1 MKFYYYPKCSTCQ
14 KAKKWLEAHKLS
26 FEVIDITKDRPTKDD
41 FLNWF
46 LTNKY
51 ESKKFFNTS
60 GILYREGNYK
70 EKLSGMSDEEKAT
83 LLATEGMLIKRPLLS
98 FDGEVVL
105 GFKESEYEAIFS

>member
-14 KAKKWLEAHKLS
+14 KAKKWLENNNIS
-26 FEVIDITKDRPTKDD
+26 FEAIDITTKRPSKDD

-51 ESKKFFNTS
+51 ESKKYFNTS

-70 EKLSGMSDEEKAT
+70 EKLLEMSDEEKAT
-83 LLATEGMLIKRPLLS
+83 LLAGEGMLIKRPLLS
-98 FDGEVVL
+98 LENKVVL
-105 GFKESEYEAIFS
+105 GFKESEYEDIFS